1 MKIKDITQYLESLAP
16 LALQE
21 SYDNCGLIVGNPAAN
36 CSKVLISLDCTE
48 AVVDEAIA
56 NGCELIIAH
65 HPIVFAGLKKLNGN
79 NYVERTVIKAIQ
91 NNIGIYA
98 IHTNL
103 DNWGGGVNHKIAV
116 KLGLGQTETLVPAKQ
131 SLLKLVTFVPSS
143 HAEKVK
149 TAMFEAGAG
158 HIGNYSECAFEL
170 SGNGSY
176 KANEQANPFLGEKG
190 IRHQEPELR
199 IELILPVWLEFA
211 VVKALKAAH
220 PYEEVAFDLYPLRNE
235 FKENGSGMIGE
246 LPEAMNAKDFLGYL
260 KEKMALDCIRFT
272 TYDKPIKKVA
282 VCGGAGS
289 FLLKAAIAKG
299 ADAYVSA
306 DFKYHEFFDAEERLM
321 IADIGHYESEKFTK
335 NLISELI
342 LKKFP
347 TFAILLS
354 EINTNPINYFS

>member
-16 LALQE
+16 IALQE
-21 SYDNCGLIVGNPAAN
+21 SYDNSGLIVGNPAAS
-36 CSKVLISLDCTE
+36 CTKALISLDCTE

-65 HPIVFAGLKKLNGN
+65 HPIVFGGLKKLNGS
-79 NYVERTVIKAIQ
+79 NYVERTVIKAIKH
-91 NNIGIYA
+91 NIAIYA

-103 DNWGGGVNHKIAV
+103 DNWGGGVNKKIAE

-131 SLLKLVTFVPSS
+131 SLLKLVTFVPNS

-199 IELILPVWLEFA
+199 IELILPVWLEFT
-211 VVKALKAAH
+211 VIKALKAAH
-220 PYEEVAFDLYPLRNE
+220 PYEEVAYDVYPLRNE

-246 LPEAMNAKDFLGYL
+246 LAEPMNAKDFLAYL
-260 KEKMALDCIRFT
+260 KERMSLDCIRFT
-272 TYDKPIKKVA
+272 AFDKPIKKVA

-306 DFKYHEFFDAEERLM
+306 DFKYHEFFDAEAKLM
-321 IADIGHYESEKFTK
+321 IADIGHYESEKYTV
-335 NLISELI
+335 EL
-342 LKKFP
+342 L
-347 TFAILLS
+347 TSLLHQGVS
-354 EINTNPINYFS
+354 GLQTLASKVKTNPVYYFY